1 MSETITNKDSDKD
14 RDLEEKKKA
23 SKKGEDADEKK
34 AASSDDEEEESD
46 EQEESEDSE
55 DSEDE
60 GDDDDDDD
68 KGKRTSRK
76 DDDAVLAAKPRSGVR
91 VERGAG
97 AIFFRNVLTI
107 ARRELGSYFN
117 SALAYIVISLSLV
130 GFGVHFFL
138 YQGGVWQIERASMAR
153 LFQFAPGV
161 LCFLTIP
168 LFTMRALSEEK
179 RLGTMELLIT
189 LPVRDSEVILGKFIG
204 AYGMLFFQIILLGIY
219 PIVMFVWPWHLGV
232 LDWGPFW
239 SAMLGML
246 LMSSAGVGIGL
257 MMSGFTE
264 SQILSFFLTAVGL
277 AVLYYVGEVVQYL
290 PGWPG
295 DVISFFSFQSRV
307 EPFTRGVIDSRAVVY
322 FVSVTVLSLLVSFRT
337 LESRKWA

>member
-1 MSETITNKDSDKD
+1 MSETTTDKD

-23 SKKGEDADEKK
+23 SKKGEDADEKTS
-34 AASSDDEEEESD
+34 ASSEDED
-46 EQEESEDSE
+46 EESEDQDESE
-55 DSEDE
+55 ESEDE

-68 KGKRTSRK
+68 KGKTRTSRK
-76 DDDAVLAAKPRSGVR
+76 DGDAALAAKPRSGLR
-91 VERGAG
+91 VERSSSATF
-97 AIFFRNVLTI
+97 ARNVVTI

-204 AYGMLFFQIILLGIY
+204 AYGMLFFQIILLGVY
-219 PIVMFVWPWHLGV
+219 PIIMFVWPWHLGV

-239 SAMLGML
+239 SAMCGML

-277 AVLYYVGEVVQYL
+277 AVLYYVGEIVQYL

-295 DVISFFSFQSRV
+295 DVISFFSFQSRI

>member
-1 MSETITNKDSDKD
+1 MSETTTDKE
-14 RDLEEKKKA
+14 RELEEKKAK
-23 SKKGEDADEKK
+23 KK
-34 AASSDDEEEESD
+34 ADDAEERDKKAKARDDEDEEEEERD
-46 EQEESEDSE
+46 
-55 DSEDE
+55 EDE
-60 GDDDDDDD
+60 GDDEDEDDDDSSA
-68 KGKRTSRK
+68 KAP
-76 DDDAVLAAKPRSGVR
+76 DDVAAVAKKPRSELR
-91 VERGAG
+91 TERGAG
-97 AIFFRNVLTI
+97 AVFARNVYTV
-107 ARRELGSYFN
+107 AKRELASYFN
-117 SALAYIVISLSLV
+117 SALAYIVISLSLA

-138 YQGGVWQIERASMAR
+138 IQGGVWQIERASMAR

-204 AYGMLFFQIILLGIY
+204 AYGMLFFQVALLALY
-219 PIVMFVWPWHLGV
+219 PVVMFWWPWHLGV
-232 LDWGPFW
+232 FDWGPFW

-246 LMSSAGVGIGL
+246 LMSGAGTALGL

-264 SQILSFFLTAVGL
+264 SQILSFFMTAVSL
-277 AVLYYVGEVVQYL
+277 AVLYYIGEIVQYL

-295 DVISFFSFQSRV
+295 DVISFFSFQSRI

-322 FVSVTVLSLLVSFRT
+322 FLSVTILALLVSFRT

>member
-1 MSETITNKDSDKD
+1 MSETSADENRDKD

-34 AASSDDEEEESD
+34 ASSTDEEEEEEKD
-46 EQEESEDSE
+46 ESEDS
-55 DSEDE
+55 
-60 GDDDDDDD
+60 DDDDDD
-68 KGKRTSRK
+68 KAKARPSRK
-76 DDDAVLAAKPRSGVR
+76 DGDAALAAKPRSGLR
-91 VERGAG
+91 VERSAT
-97 AIFFRNVLTI
+97 ATFTRNVFTI

-179 RLGTMELLIT
+179 RLGTIELLIT

-204 AYGMLFFQIILLGIY
+204 AYGMLFFQIVLLGVY

-239 SAMLGML
+239 SAMCGML
-246 LMSSAGVGIGL
+246 LMSGAGVGIGL

-277 AVLYYVGEVVQYL
+277 AVLYYVGEIVQYL

-295 DVISFFSFQSRV
+295 DVISFFSFQSRI
-307 EPFTRGVIDSRAVVY
+307 EPFSRGVIDSRAVVY

>member
-1 MSETITNKDSDKD
+1 MSETTTDKD

-23 SKKGEDADEKK
+23 SKKGEDDDVKK
-34 AASSDDEEEESD
+34 SASEEEDEEESD
-46 EQEESEDSE
+46 SEESEESEDSDG
-55 DSEDE
+55 DSDD
-60 GDDDDDDD
+60 DDDDDDD

-76 DDDAVLAAKPRSGVR
+76 DEDAALAAKPRSGLR
-91 VERGAG
+91 VERGSAG
-97 AIFFRNVLTI
+97 IFMRNVLTI

-204 AYGMLFFQIILLGIY
+204 AYGMLFFQIILLGVY
-219 PIVMFVWPWHLGV
+219 PIIMFVWPWHLGV

-246 LMSSAGVGIGL
+246 LMSGAGVGIGL

-277 AVLYYVGEVVQYL
+277 AVLYYVGEIVQYL

-295 DVISFFSFQSRV
+295 DVISFFSFQSRI

>member
-1 MSETITNKDSDKD
+1 MSETTTDKD

-23 SKKGEDADEKK
+23 SKKGEDGGDKK
-34 AASSDDEEEESD
+34 ASSKDEEEEEESD
-46 EQEESEDSE
+46 EQEESDDS
-55 DSEDE
+55 DDE
-60 GDDDDDDD
+60 GDDDDD
-68 KGKRTSRK
+68 KAKAKPSRK
-76 DDDAVLAAKPRSGVR
+76 DDDAALAAKPRSGLR
-91 VERGAG
+91 VDRSPA
-97 AIFFRNVLTI
+97 ATFTRNVLTI
-107 ARRELGSYFN
+107 AKRELGSYFN
-117 SALAYIVISLSLV
+117 SALAYIVISLSLG

-138 YQGGVWQIERASMAR
+138 FQGGVWQIERASMAR

-204 AYGMLFFQIILLGIY
+204 AYGMLFFQIVLLGIY

-246 LMSSAGVGIGL
+246 LMSGAGVGVGL

-264 SQILSFFLTAVGL
+264 SQILSFFLTAAGL
-277 AVLYYVGEVVQYL
+277 AALYYVGEVVQYL

-295 DVISFFSFQSRV
+295 DVISFFSFQSRI

-322 FVSVTVLSLLVSFRT
+322 FLSVTILSLLVSFRT